1 MNSTSG
7 NDKKQISQIHTLLES
22 RKLVCKLKLLYND
35 IFARIWHSLLGGPP
49 FKVTLVKYQLELAQ
63 MVLTA
68 AGYDILLD
76 RKRVAPRRQ
85 PEPHMIIDDQFNDRK
100 HVILTHAYISFGI
113 RSIKLGDIDT

>member
-1 MNSTSG
+1 
-7 NDKKQISQIHTLLES
+7 
-22 RKLVCKLKLLYND
+22 
-35 IFARIWHSLLGGPP
+35 
-49 FKVTLVKYQLELAQ
+49 